1 MSRNVIKESDYVF
14 DPTTNS
20 LTIEQR
26 WVRPERLMLV
36 TNVTKNVIL
45 YNFSD
50 ATKGYASY
58 TKLGSTSVLDP
69 IDQKASPFDGL
80 PGAGAQKAVLGTYIQ
95 FKVDCS
101 QMSSEDYI
109 SIMVDDYEQPV
120 DFEDTLLDGAQKLRT
135 STPQSMMDTDF
146 EYSVQP
152 SKWEALFLTQN
163 YPSFFPKPGGGN
175 ALQVS
180 SIFGDGTT
188 PKSLMTVT
196 CSVPHGLVAGN
207 IVSVQESLSQKGEGT
222 FAVYDVLTSY
232 TFRYYAKGQVSGEII
247 YPNLTAVYAGDT
259 YPSSHI
265 PGGDYPGLG
274 AYTGAVNTMNTFQA
288 VSDSG
293 TPTSNIT
300 VTFTNPHG
308 LFPGTPISI
317 SGTNSID
324 GDYYVSKVPNVRQMI
339 FNLGRVQTSVTVPV
353 TARIIVK
360 SEGYIIHRPYDAGV
374 ALAAVLPV
382 PGSQTIRQTRR
393 YFRYQAGKSVQFSTG
408 CKFTPTY
415 NIDSLSLNTGTQG
428 ALATVTVTTVED
440 HGLQVGAQI
449 LMENA
454 QVNETYNPFNGI
466 WTVTAVLDS
475 NVFQYQV
482 TLASTVPYHDLKSAG
497 TNIYAHAY
505 QWYGAA
511 TRAGLYDDQNGFWFE
526 FDGNEMYVARRHSE
540 KLLQGRL
547 NVIFGS
553 NRVTGV
559 STLFREQLVTNDM
572 IVIKGSSY
580 KVINVNSDTS
590 LTISPAYKAST
601 TNGVRATV
609 TQTIRVAQDEWN
621 LDQFD
626 GTGPSGYTLDVT
638 KMQMIFIDYSW
649 YGAGTIR
656 FGMRARNGK
665 IVYCHRWPQ
674 NNTNQLAY
682 QKSGNLPARYEVT
695 TEPIQNTR
703 MVAGA
708 SGVRGGSLGPNDTI
722 IYIENTHDWPPSG
735 YLWVK
740 DDVNCEIMKYT
751 QIGTYDNTVKAY
763 PLTVLRRQS
772 ITYAYPD
779 RSFTING
786 TTDQVTFITDSSFT
800 GSGGDSEVAVQ
811 SILVTCSPIIQHWG
825 SSVIMDGRYDADLL
839 PLFTGGM
846 TKYLSVAPGIARPLV
861 ALRVA
866 PSVDNALGR
875 NYGQREL
882 LNRMQLALKSIGVQ
896 TNGAF
901 RIDVLMNPAQFGYTN
916 WSAAQLAVTRTNVSI
931 STGSNQ
937 MIVSDVGQN
946 GGMTGLVTGMT
957 ITGSGS
963 MASSFAANTTIA
975 SVQGSV
981 ITMSASALN
990 TVTNGGTATYTPTT
1004 GYSGIPNDWTRDI
1017 PGLNSL
1023 AQVFYFDNSGVG
1035 GGGVPSYSISTTSGG
1050 ATSNGSSITYTT
1062 SSSHAFSVGQYITVT
1077 GFTGQTGY
1085 NVPYAPITI
1094 VPTATTITINS
1105 SLNVGAPTG
1114 PGTITSSAPSGW
1126 VNGGDSVFSF
1136 FTENGAGANAYNS
1149 SVYDLTGIRELG
1161 NSILSGNGTVSTPG
1175 FPVGP
1180 DVLLILAT
1188 NIGTVAS
1195 NISARISWSEAQA

>member
-1 MSRNVIKESDYVF
+1 VSRNIIKESDYIF

-50 ATKGYASY
+50 SSKGFAQYE
-58 TKLGSTSVLDP
+58 KLGSESILDP
-69 IDQKASPFDGL
+69 IDVKASPFDGA
-80 PGAGAQKAVLGTYIQ
+80 AGSTAQKAVLGTYVQ

-101 QMSSEDYI
+101 QMSATDYI
-109 SIMVDDYEQPV
+109 SVMVDDYEQVV
-120 DFEDTLLDGAQKLRT
+120 DFEDTLLDGAQKLRVGL
-135 STPQSMMDTDF
+135 PQSMMDTDF

-188 PKSLMTVT
+188 PKSLMTIT
-196 CSVPHGLVAGN
+196 CTVPHGLVAGN
-207 IVSVQESLSQKGEGT
+207 IVSVQESLSQRAEGT
-222 FAVYDVLTSY
+222 FAVYDTPTSY
-232 TFRYYAKGQVSGEII
+232 TFRYYAKGQVAGEVI

-274 AYTGAVNTMNTFQA
+274 AYTGAINTMNTFQA

-324 GDYYVSKVPNVRQMI
+324 GDYYVAKVPNVRQLI

-374 ALAAVLPV
+374 ALACVLPV

-415 NIDSLSLNTGTQG
+415 NVDSLSLNTGVQG
-428 ALATVTVTTVED
+428 ALATVTVVTVED
-440 HGLQVGAQI
+440 HGLQAGAQI
-449 LMENA
+449 LLENA
-454 QVNETYNPFNGI
+454 QVNENYNPFNGL
-466 WTVTAVLDS
+466 WTVTAVTDS
-475 NVFQYQV
+475 NTFQYQV
-482 TLASTVPYHDLKSAG
+482 TLTSTVPYHDLKSAG

-511 TRAGLYDDQNGFWFE
+511 TRAGLFDDQNGFWFE
-526 FDGNEMYVARRHSE
+526 FDGNEMYVCRRHSE

-547 NVIFGS
+547 NVTFGS
-553 NRVTGV
+553 NRVVGIG
-559 STLFREQLVTNDM
+559 TLFREQLVTNDM

-580 KVINVNSDTS
+580 KIINVNSDTS

-621 LDQFD
+621 LDSFD
-626 GTGPSGYTLDVT
+626 GAGPSGYTLDVT

-674 NNTNQLAY
+674 NNSNQLAY

-708 SGVRGGSLGPNDTI
+708 SGIRGGSLGPNDTI
-722 IYIENTHDWPPSG
+722 IYIENTHDWPPTG

-740 DDVNCEIMKYT
+740 DDVNGEIMKYT
-751 QIGTYDNTVKAY
+751 NIGAYDPVIKAY
-763 PLTVLRRQS
+763 PLTVLRRQT

-779 RSFTING
+779 RPFTISG
-786 TTDQVTFITDSSFT
+786 TSDQVTFITDSSFT

-811 SILVTCSPIIQHWG
+811 SIYITCSPIIQHWG

-846 TKYLSVAPGIARPLV
+846 TKYLSVQPGIARPLV

-916 WSAAQLAVTRTNVSI
+916 WTAAQLAVTRTNVSI
-931 STGSNQ
+931 SQGSNQ
-937 MIVSDVGQN
+937 MIINDVGQN

-957 ITGSGS
+957 ITGSSS

-975 SVQGSV
+975 TVQGSV
-981 ITMSASALN
+981 ITMSAAALN
-990 TVTNGGTATYTPTT
+990 TVTQGGTATFTPTS

-1035 GGGVPSYSISTTSGG
+1035 GGGVPNYSITSTVAS
-1050 ATSNGSSITYTT
+1050 SNGSSITYTT
-1062 SSSHAFSVGQYITVT
+1062 SSTHAFSVGQYITVT
-1077 GFTGQTGY
+1077 GFSGQTGY

-1094 VPTATTITINS
+1094 VPTSTQITINS
-1105 SLNVGAPTG
+1105 SLNVAAPGGT
-1114 PGTITSSAPSGW
+1114 GTITSSAPSGW